1 MQAKIISIGDE
12 LLIGQIV
19 NTNASFIAERLY
31 SIGIPVVKIITIGD
45 NEQDLLNELK
55 ESEEKF
61 DVTIITGGLGPT
73 HDDIT
78 KPILIKFFN
87 DELIID
93 EKVLE
98 HVKKMFASRNIE
110 MPKSNTGQAEVP
122 KNSKVIWNN
131 NGTAPGIW
139 IEKEN
144 KVYVS
149 LPGVPYE
156 MKSMITDFVL
166 PELQKTFKDKFDGFY
181 LSKTILTTGISESAL
196 FEKIGNIKEV
206 IGDNKLAF
214 LPSVEMIR
222 LRIDIKAKDKQTAEE
237 KFKEIEKK
245 LEAKISDYM
254 FGYDED
260 KMEKLIGDML
270 IKKNLKLA
278 VAESCTGGN
287 ISFLIVNIP
296 GSSEYYLGGVC
307 TYANDAKQKMLG
319 VKKETLESYGAVS
332 EKTAIEMAEGVRKEF
347 KADIAI
353 STTGIAGPA
362 GGSQAKPVGLVY
374 IGYSDK
380 NKSFAEKFYFGDN
393 RMKNITRATIAA
405 MNILRKELLKI

>member
-1 MQAKIISIGDE
+1 MQAKVISIGDE
-12 LLIGQIV
+12 ILIGQIV
-19 NTNASFIAERLY
+19 NTNASFIAEKLY
-31 SIGIPVVKIITIGD
+31 SIGIPVTKIITIGD
-45 NEQDLLNELK
+45 NEQDLLDELK

-78 KPILIKFFN
+78 KPILIKFFK
-87 DELIID
+87 DELVID
-93 EKVLE
+93 EKVLD

-110 MPKSNTGQAEVP
+110 MPQSNTGQAEVP

-139 IEKEN
+139 IEKN
-144 KVYVS
+144 GKVFIA

-156 MKSMITDFVL
+156 MKSMVTDFIL
-166 PELQKTFKDKFDGFY
+166 SELQKTFKDKFDGFY

-196 FEKIGNIKEV
+196 FEKIGDIKEI
-206 IGDNKLAF
+206 IGENKLAF
-214 LPSVEMIR
+214 LPSAELIR
-222 LRIDIKAKDKQTAEE
+222 LRIDIKAKDEKTANE
-237 KFKEIEKK
+237 KFNEIEKK
-245 LEAKISDYM
+245 LNAKISDYI
-254 FGYDED
+254 FGAGED
-260 KMEKLIGDML
+260 KMEKLIGDLL
-270 IKKNLKLA
+270 IKKKLKLA

-307 TYANDAKQKMLG
+307 SYANDAKMKMLG
-319 VKKETLESYGAVS
+319 VKKETLEKYGAVS
-332 EKTAIEMAEGVRKEF
+332 EQTAIEMAEGARKEF
-347 KADIAI
+347 KSDIAI

-362 GGSQAKPVGLVY
+362 GGTQAKPVGLVY

-380 NKSFAEKFYFGDN
+380 DTSFAEKFYFGDN
-393 RMKNITRATIAA
+393 RMKNITRSTIAA
-405 MNILRKELLKI
+405 MNILRKQLLKK

>member
-19 NTNASFIAERLY
+19 NTNASFIAEKLY
-31 SIGIPVVKIITIGD
+31 SIGIPVSKIITIGD

-78 KPILIKFFN
+78 KPILIKFFK
-87 DELIID
+87 DELIVD
-93 EKVLE
+93 QKVLE
-98 HVKKMFASRNIE
+98 HVKKMFAKRNVE

-139 IEKEN
+139 IEKNN
-144 KVYVS
+144 KVYIA

-156 MKSMITDFVL
+156 MKPMINDFVL
-166 PELQKTFKDKFDGFY
+166 PELEIFFKDKFDGFY
-181 LSKTILTTGISESAL
+181 LSRTILTTGISESAL
-196 FEKIGNIKEV
+196 FEKIGDIKEM
-206 IGDNKLAF
+206 IGSNKMAF
-214 LPSVEMIR
+214 LPSAEVIR
-222 LRIDIKAKDKQTAEE
+222 LRIDIKAKDKKTAEGE
-237 KFKEIEKK
+237 FNKIQKK
-245 LEAKISDYM
+245 LESKISDYM

-260 KMEKLIGDML
+260 KMEKLIGDLL

-319 VKKETLESYGAVS
+319 IKKETLESYGAVS
-332 EKTAIEMAEGVRKEF
+332 EKTAIEMAEGARKEF
-347 KADIAI
+347 KADVAI

-362 GGSQAKPVGLVY
+362 GGTEAKPVGLVY

-380 NKSFAEKFYFGDN
+380 NKSFAQKFYFGDN
-393 RMKNITRATIAA
+393 RMKNISRATIAA
-405 MNILRKELLKI
+405 MNILRKELLKF